1 MVLSKFQNS
10 NFLDSIGIKFESDQS
25 PRKNASASTRTRTG
39 SDGACDLTGSCFAA
53 GLGAVTGTATALGTY
68 EASLMLA
75 SERARYADLD
85 IFGVKDN
92 MSHTQL
98 ITRKLSDK
106 GSNLHF
112 LLSEFSIDLIPSVFT
127 SRSQIDRIGILSVM
141 PEFSPYLSYPTYR
154 FRLKGFLLQ
163 TGRGYH
169 SNNKFYYT
177 YLMRISKI
185 VINDKK
191 SSLIFSNFE
200 KFNLFVRTSCGL
212 AHSKILQSREL
223 FLNLATLS
231 IDNQFL
237 MSTWDVVNR
246 RYVTEIDSVYLL
258 N

>member
-1 MVLSKFQNS
+1 
-10 NFLDSIGIKFESDQS
+10 
-25 PRKNASASTRTRTG
+25 
-39 SDGACDLTGSCFAA
+39 
-53 GLGAVTGTATALGTY
+53 
-68 EASLMLA
+68 
-75 SERARYADLD
+75 
-85 IFGVKDN
+85 

-106 GSNLHF
+106 SSNLHF

-127 SRSQIDRIGILSVM
+127 SRSQTERIGILSVM

-177 YLMRISKI
+177 YLMRINKI
-185 VINDKK
+185 VINDTK